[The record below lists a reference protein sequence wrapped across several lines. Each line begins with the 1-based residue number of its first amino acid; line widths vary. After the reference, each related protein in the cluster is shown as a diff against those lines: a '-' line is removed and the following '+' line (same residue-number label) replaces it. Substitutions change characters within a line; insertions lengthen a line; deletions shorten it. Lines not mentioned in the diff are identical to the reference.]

1 MDNRPESENTWTV
14 KVRSTHLRDGRRNK
28 SAFGRADIAP
38 SAIARFHTKYQKTPS
53 CWLWTASK
61 YRHGY
66 GQIAIGRRNGEQRA
80 TYAHRVAYVLA
91 HGDIPQGAVV
101 MHSCDVRA
109 CVNPAHLMLGD
120 QATNVAD
127 AKAKG
132 HYGGHARP
140 DLWKLSVDQ
149 VHEIRQSTETL
160 ARLAARYGV
169 SKSCICHIR
178 SGRSRK
184 AA

>member
-38 SAIARFHTKYQKTPS
+38 SAIARFHTKYQKTP
-53 CWLWTASK
+53 
-61 YRHGY
+61 
-66 GQIAIGRRNGEQRA
+66 
-80 TYAHRVAYVLA
+80 
-91 HGDIPQGAVV
+91 
-101 MHSCDVRA
+101 RA